1 MLPPSAQI
9 SQERDTFAHQKQI
22 KTPLYLVYNT
32 DLSRWPT
39 WFEVTPV
46 GADDEVDDSKEEPA
60 EQETG
65 KKCLETKTL
74 RSILN
79 RSGQQRSPTTSSS
92 FIFSLLPLETFSK
105 NHCPQLFLFIPLT
118 VLVQYTR
125 PSQGLRALAEHALG
139 YLKTHQ
145 SPCNCSY
152 LPCPHYVYILPVL
165 D

>member
-9 SQERDTFAHQKQI
+9 SPERGAFAHQKLI

-32 DLSRWPT
+32 DLSQWPT

-79 RSGQQRSPTTSSS
+79 SSGQQR
-92 FIFSLLPLETFSK
+92 SK

-118 VLVQYTR
+118 VLVQCTR

-152 LPCPHYVYILPVL
+152 LPCPHYAYILPAL